1 MKYER
6 RAYHDPKVKTF
17 VKPGWGNRPSTELP
31 IPEFPISSRENF
43 RRLARR
49 ENPLWMTNTAVED
62 NMAMLFQVTGMP
74 EANFASRE
82 RHDFTDAFGAV
93 WTYVPEAGGP
103 MLKPGT
109 QFLDDITKWEEK
121 VKFPNLGDYP
131 IREKCEEWMKT
142 RYDPNRLC
150 HVNIGLG
157 CTERLVAIMGGYQDA
172 MIAMATEPEAVRDF
186 LEAFVDY
193 KSGLVDK
200 LCEYL
205 PIDFI
210 TYHDDWGTERDTFFG
225 ESMMESMV
233 LEPTKRMFG
242 HIKSKG
248 IIVQHHCCGR
258 IERFVPYM
266 IETGSDFLQIQD
278 RANDVASYKKRW
290 GDKIGFEVNIT
301 PKQADLESV
310 LQLVRDTV
318 DTFAK
323 GGGVFGSIASIP
335 DPKLAKLTPEVLW
348 AATEELYCY
357 SREKYDEE
365 QGRA

>member
-6 RAYHDPKVKTF
+6 RAYLDPAAKTF
-17 VKPGWGNRPSTELP
+17 TKPGWAGRPGTVLP
-31 IPEFPISSRENF
+31 VPDFPISSVENF
-43 RRLARR
+43 RRQAKH
-49 ENPLWMTNTAVED
+49 ENPLWITNSAVEC

-74 EANFASRE
+74 EANFGSRE
-82 RHDFTDAFGAV
+82 RHDFTDAFGAI

-109 QFLDDITKWEEK
+109 QLLDDITQWEK
-121 VKFPNLGDYP
+121 RIKFPNLGDYP
-131 IREKCEEWMKT
+131 IKEKCEEWMQT
-142 RYDPNRLC
+142 RYDPNRIC
-150 HVNIGLG
+150 QVNIGLG
-157 CTERLVAIMGGYQDA
+157 CTERLVAILGGYQYA
-172 MIAMATEPEAVRDF
+172 MLAMATEPEAVRDF

-193 KSGLVDK
+193 KSSLVDK

-242 HIKSKG
+242 HIHSKG
-248 IIVQHHCCGR
+248 IVVQQHSCGKIR
-258 IERFVPYM
+258 RFIPYM
-266 IETGSDFLQIQD
+266 IEAGVDFMQIQA
-278 RANDVASYKKRW
+278 RANDVASYKEQW
-290 GDKIGFEVNIT
+290 GDKIGMEVNIMPT
-301 PKQADLESV
+301 KGDLDSV
-310 LQLVRDTV
+310 LQCVHDMV
-318 DTFAK
+318 DTYAK
-323 GGGVFGSIASIP
+323 GGGVFGSIATIP
-335 DPKLAKLTPEVLW
+335 DPKSAKLTPEVLW

-357 SREKYDEE
+357 SREKYDAE